1 MRPIKLT
8 MSAFGP
14 YAEKTVIDFNKL
26 GESGLYLITG
36 TTGAGKTSIFD
47 AITFA
52 LYDKPSGD
60 VRDPVMFRSKYASP
74 SADTYVELE
83 FSCKGKNYVI
93 RRNPEYER
101 MRIRGNGSTV
111 KQTAKA
117 ELHLPD
123 GRVVDKSRKEV
134 TKAIEDIIGID
145 RNQFLQIAMIAQGD
159 FLKLLLAK
167 TEERKVIFRQIFKTQ
182 SFEKIQFQL
191 KDDAKKL
198 YGKWMDLNK
207 EVLAYAKNMDCRL
220 YHERWAEVQ
229 LGKTGKLSP
238 EAIIELLS
246 VLIEEDQDIVQRL
259 QEHSVRLKESLEL
272 INTRIGKAEEYR
284 KNAIAYEEKQKRYHI
299 VQEKHEKD
307 AQLLETEKNNQP
319 LYEKLGKDITAIE
332 IELPQYD
339 KLEKIRNEIFI
350 LNEKLQKD
358 IRTQESNELLFLDQ
372 EQKILRLKEKQ
383 KLFEN
388 AGAQKEKLSAEMK
401 LLQTRQTSLEKI
413 LSDLNDY
420 DKLGNELQKLQ
431 NEYAALTV
439 ESERATEKYNLA
451 HLSFLNEQAGIMAK
465 ALQEGTPCPVCGSLH
480 HPRLAEASQN
490 APSEAELKNLKRIA
504 DDFQKKAEKKS
515 ADCANLRGK
524 IDAEM
529 QKIQVASAELLG
541 ECDWSKLRET
551 IIIQKNEAIK
561 NLIIFKEKITGE
573 ILRIRTKESLD
584 KEIPMEEE
592 KLEKI
597 RTRKSA
603 MDQIIASSKT
613 QILNLEEQA
622 RALRASLPYQNKT
635 EANITL
641 KGLIMKANALK
652 EALER
657 ANTAF
662 SASEK
667 ELSKL
672 QGEIASL
679 ENVLH
684 SVCEI
689 NLEKELENR
698 ANCSQYHTRVQEE
711 LDETRS
717 RLYTNQQCLERIRA
731 SARQATELEQQYR
744 WLNNLSETANGGLSG
759 KEKIMLETYVQM
771 KFFDRILHRANIR
784 FRFMTNNQYE
794 LLRHKPKDEYKSQT
808 GLDLDVKDYYNGTIR
823 PVNTLSG
830 GESFKASLSLA
841 LGLSDE
847 IQSSAGGVRLDT
859 MFVDEGFGSLDD
871 ESLKLAIDALREL
884 TEGNRLVGIISHV
897 TELKEKIE
905 KQIVVTKELSGGSHC
920 QIVT

>member
-14 YAEKTVIDFNKL
+14 YAEQTVIDFNKL

-60 VRDPVMFRSKYASP
+60 VRDPSMFRSKYAAP
-74 SADTYVELE
+74 TADTYVELE

-93 RRNPEYER
+93 RRSPEYER
-101 MRIRGNGSTV
+101 MRIRGNGNVV
-111 KQTAKA
+111 KQAAKA
-117 ELHLPD
+117 ELRLPD
-123 GRVVDKSRKEV
+123 GRVIDKTRKEV

-191 KDDAKKL
+191 KEDAKKL
-198 YGKWMDLNK
+198 YGKWMDMNK
-207 EVLAYAKNMDCRL
+207 EVLAYARNMDCRL
-220 YHERWAEVQ
+220 YHDRWAEVQ

-238 EAIIELLS
+238 EKIIELLN
-246 VLIEEDQDIVQRL
+246 VLIEEDQEIVQRL
-259 QEHSVRLKESLEL
+259 QENSIWLKESLEL

-284 KNAIAYEEKQKRYHI
+284 KNKISYEEKQKQYLL
-299 VQEKHEKD
+299 VQAKHEKD
-307 AQLLETEKNNQP
+307 ILILEEEKQNQP
-319 LYEKLGKDITAIE
+319 LYEKMCKDITALE
-332 IELPQYD
+332 IELPQYN
-339 KLEKIRNEIFI
+339 KLENFKNEILI
-350 LNEKLQKD
+350 LNEKLQKEFQ
-358 IRTQESNELLFLDQ
+358 TQENNELLFLDQ
-372 EQKILRLKEKQ
+372 EQKISKLKEKQ

-388 AGAQKEKLSAEMK
+388 AGAQKEKLSAEMR
-401 LLQTRQTSLEKI
+401 LLQTRQSALEKI
-413 LSDLNDY
+413 LNDLNDY
-420 DKLGNELQKLQ
+420 DKLGRELQKQQ
-431 NEYAALTV
+431 NEYVAFIA
-439 ESERATEKYNLA
+439 EAERALEKYNRVHRA
-451 HLSFLNEQAGIMAK
+451 FLNEQAGIMAK
-465 ALQEGTPCPVCGSLH
+465 TLQEGMPCPVCGSLH
-480 HPRLAEASQN
+480 HPCLAEASQN
-490 APSEAELKNLKRIA
+490 APSEAELKAIKKIA
-504 DDFQKKAEKKS
+504 DELQKKAEKKS
-515 ADCANLRGK
+515 ADCANLKGK
-524 IDAEM
+524 VEAET
-529 QKIQVASAELLG
+529 QRIQNTSTELFG
-541 ECDWSKLRET
+541 SCDWTNLRET
-551 IIIQKNEAIK
+551 IISQKNEAIR
-561 NLIIFKEKITGE
+561 NLLVFKEKITGE
-573 ILRIRTKESLD
+573 ILRMRTKETLD
-584 KEIPMEEE
+584 KEIPLEEE

-597 RTRKSA
+597 RAKNSLL
-603 MDQIIASSKT
+603 DQSIASFKV
-613 QILNLEEQA
+613 QILNQEEQA
-622 RALRASLPYQNKT
+622 HALRTSLRYQNKT
-635 EANITL
+635 EANT
-641 KGLIMKANALK
+641 ALK
-652 EALER
+652 TLLLKTNEFKKALER
-657 ANTAF
+657 ATATF

-679 ENVLH
+679 ENILD
-684 SVCEI
+684 SACEI
-689 NLEKELENR
+689 DLEKEFEKR
-698 ANCSQYHTRVQEE
+698 ANCSQHHMRVQTE

-717 RLYTNQQCLERIRA
+717 RLHTNLQCMERIRA
-731 SARQATELEQQYR
+731 SAQQAIELEQQYR

-759 KEKIMLETYVQM
+759 REKVMLETYVQM
-771 KFFDRILHRANIR
+771 KFFDRILYRANIR
-784 FRFMTNNQYE
+784 LRFMTNNQYE
-794 LLRHKPKDEYKSQT
+794 LLRHKPKDEYRSQT
-808 GLDLDVKDYYNGTIR
+808 GLDLDIKDYYNGTIR

-847 IQSSAGGVRLDT
+847 IQSSTGGVRLDT

-871 ESLKLAIDALREL
+871 ESLKLAIEALKEL

-905 KQIVVTKELSGGSHC
+905 KQILVTKELSGGSHC

>member
-561 NLIIFKEKITGE
+561 NLIVFKEKITGE
-573 ILRIRTKESLD
+573 ILRIRTKEALD

-603 MDQIIASSKT
+603 MDQTIASSKT

-622 RALRASLPYQNKT
+622 CALRASLPYQNKT

-784 FRFMTNNQYE
+784 LRFMTNNQYE